1 MVWHK
6 VADGDLPKSKICEV
20 LVVRNILPQ
29 GLKPMY
35 VYEVMLYT
43 YNLQRTGNEEFT
55 DDSYDR
61 AGFYTFDD
69 DSNVYEVTNV
79 EAWTEIKEYKS

>member
-6 VADGDLPKSKICEV
+6 VANGDLPKSKIGEV
-20 LVVRNILPQ
+20 LVVRNIMPQ

-35 VYEVMLYT
+35 VYEVMLYA
-43 YNLQRTGNEEFT
+43 YNLQRTGNEEFK
-55 DDSYDR
+55 DDSYNR

-79 EAWTEIKEYKS
+79 EAWTEIKEYEP

>member
-1 MVWHK
+1 
-6 VADGDLPKSKICEV
+6 
-20 LVVRNILPQ
+20 
-29 GLKPMY
+29 
-35 VYEVMLYT
+35 MLYT
-43 YNLQRTGNEEFT
+43 YNLQRTGNEEFA

-79 EAWTEIKEYKS
+79 EAWTEIKEYKP